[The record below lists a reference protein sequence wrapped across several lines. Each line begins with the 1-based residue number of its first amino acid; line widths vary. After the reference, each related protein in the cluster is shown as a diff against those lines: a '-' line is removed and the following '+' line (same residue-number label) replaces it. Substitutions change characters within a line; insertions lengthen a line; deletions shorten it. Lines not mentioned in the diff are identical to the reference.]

1 MTDRLLEWLSYRGSG
16 RANDIP
22 ADLQPESRPYR
33 VIADLAILGHIEQ
46 QHDDR
51 WRVAPPV
58 LAALGDGSEELA
70 TAVLCGART
79 SGLTEKLALACAA
92 HGGALTRIPQHKRP
106 DCIRVSAAT
115 TSDLCAI
122 AAAAA
127 LNWQRDAGFTLLAS
141 LPTISSWPRS
151 SCQMVSGRVKGVR
164 RFSKSKLQWVA
175 STLEETHMAHRGL
188 FLVKRDYDS
197 IVLLKEAADSQ
208 SEIDLAAGR
217 LVVAKGARELH
228 IDLKS
233 QSLRLPWTLTPPVLV
248 SRALT
253 LCSGLLP
260 EVWRER
266 KELVFRGVTGRMAR
280 LAAAV
285 LGLRVA

>member
-1 MTDRLLEWLSYRGSG
+1 M
-16 RANDIP
+16 
-22 ADLQPESRPYR
+22 AD
-33 VIADLAILGHIEQ
+33 
-46 QHDDR
+46 
-51 WRVAPPV
+51 
-58 LAALGDGSEELA
+58 
-70 TAVLCGART
+70 
-79 SGLTEKLALACAA
+79 
-92 HGGALTRIPQHKRP
+92 
-106 DCIRVSAAT
+106 
-115 TSDLCAI
+115 
-122 AAAAA
+122 
-127 LNWQRDAGFTLLAS
+127 
-141 LPTISSWPRS
+141 
-151 SCQMVSGRVKGVR
+151 
-164 RFSKSKLQWVA
+164 
-175 STLEETHMAHRGL
+175 RGL
-188 FLVKRDYDS
+188 FLIKRDYDS
-197 IVLLKEAADSQ
+197 IVLLKDAAESQ